1 MMNRRSNQVKYK
13 VLDGFSQKMLH
24 YLVKGGLMLSY
35 FIVLH
40 DNETFF
46 ELNDEEWRVAVKEY
60 PQLLNPESKLPIMRD
75 RLVVG

>member
-1 MMNRRSNQVKYK
+1 
-13 VLDGFSQKMLH
+13 
-24 YLVKGGLMLSY
+24 MLSY

-60 PQLLNPESKLPIMRD
+60 PQLLNPESKLTYYERSASGWLETGKDNYVDNEVI
-75 RLVVG
+75 LEQFESYLFF